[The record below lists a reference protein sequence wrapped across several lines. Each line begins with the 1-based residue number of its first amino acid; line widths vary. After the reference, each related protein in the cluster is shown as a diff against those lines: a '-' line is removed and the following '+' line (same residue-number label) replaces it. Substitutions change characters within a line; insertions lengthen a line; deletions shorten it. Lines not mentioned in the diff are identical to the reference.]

1 MECIISCIKNNPN
14 GKSYITLCS
23 DESSLFLVEARSKS
37 DLYAGE
43 CAILSEDGYLLA
55 DDESDCNLKKMN
67 MDEKISER
75 INLSVKKEAYSSNF
89 AELNNTTSL
98 MWDKLGSAA
107 SLFLRKLLH
116 GAPIIIRFHNDIDGA
131 CTAYAIYKGMLDFF
145 NLNLKSQKQNIIWIM
160 HKGVSYSPSDASSDL
175 LIANNYSSIEKPLL
189 LIMDFGTSDESNKG
203 IPLVR
208 EEFDIIWLDHHPI
221 EDGFIGKELEHY
233 INPWQFGMDSNYPAG
248 FLACSFVRSFSD
260 VETGYIEK
268 ASLYGDYSKYYRPD
282 GERNDF
288 AEILDL
294 ITSDTKL
301 ASSQQ
306 LGNLTPM
313 EMDAI
318 FINKEKSAELSNYAV
333 TRLSEM
339 LYAAMRSIKKYNAG
353 NLSIYV
359 LDFEKVRD
367 DESRYPLPGRFSSK
381 LLDKIGESVSDA
393 ILIVYF
399 GKYISIR
406 VRDEVGD
413 RLSILDIIKDAKEHE
428 PGVEAGGGHKNAAS
442 IKVMDESFKKD
453 VLKFLVDSIKL
464 RESSF
469 LPQ

>member
-1 MECIISCIKNNPN
+1 MNCIISCIKNNPN
-14 GKSYITLCS
+14 GKSYSAIYS
-23 DESSLFLVEARSKS
+23 EGSSISLIECKS
-37 DLYAGE
+37 ASELSAGE
-43 CAILSEDGYLLA
+43 CATLGEDGYLVA
-55 DDESDCNLKKMN
+55 SDGNDCNAIKTCITEEVSKRINSSLKK
-67 MDEKISER
+67 D
-75 INLSVKKEAYSSNF
+75 AYKSRF
-89 AELNNTTSL
+89 TELNETTSL
-98 MWDKLGSAA
+98 MWDKLGKAA

-131 CTAYAIYKGMLDFF
+131 CTAYVVYKGILDFCNSNF
-145 NLNLKSQKQNIIWIM
+145 KSQKQNIVWIM

-175 LIANNYSSIEKPLL
+175 LIANNYSSVEKPLL

-203 IPLVR
+203 IPFVKD
-208 EEFDIIWLDHHPI
+208 EFDIIWLDHHPI

-248 FLACSFVRSFSD
+248 FLACSFVRSFSGI
-260 VETGYIEK
+260 ETGYIER
-268 ASLYGDYSKYYRPD
+268 ASLYGDYSKYYLPD
-282 GERNDF
+282 GEKNDF

-318 FINKEKSAELSNYAV
+318 FLNTGKKEELANYAA
-333 TRLSEM
+333 TRLSEV
-339 LYAAMRSIKKYNAG
+339 LYAAMRSIKKYSAG
-353 NLSIYV
+353 SSSIYV

-367 DESRYPLPGRFSSK
+367 EESRYPLPGRFSSK
-381 LLDKIGESVSDA
+381 LLDKIGESVKDA
-393 ILIVYF
+393 VLIVYF

-413 RLSILDIIKDAKEHE
+413 RLKILEIIKDAKEHE

-442 IKVMDESFKKD
+442 IKVVDESVKKD
-453 VLKFLVDSIKL
+453 VLKFLIDAIKL
-464 RESSF
+464 KESSF
-469 LPQ
+469 SSE